1 MVRLPMPRRIRVTGC
16 LLGANFLGL
25 FIVYAFGMIYY
36 YVISNFYLNSPIGVG
51 ALFLYC
57 FVLAVPGDIV
67 LCIVGCHHRKTQRF
81 R

>member
-1 MVRLPMPRRIRVTGC
+1 MQDASELPA

-36 YVISNFYLNSPIGVG
+36 YVISNFYLNSPMLG

-67 LCIVGCHHRKTQRF
+67 LCIVAAS
-81 R
+81 